1 MLKLDQCKI
10 NTINSFTKNI
20 TKKQIDSDKIELNQ
34 AVRTHTTL
42 TLEHL
47 KANFLPFL
55 GEEKNTESPK
65 AFGPPVQQVDS
76 QKLPDEVTVLNNKF
90 IASPDK
96 VLTVNHYDNTVK
108 NIASFLYA
116 NKNVMV
122 TYDPGSRPELL
133 ANTFYKMLNNNEFN
147 RHNAKETEVIVID
160 PVKMLKN
167 GVNDPVF
174 AIQQLSVD
182 AAEKSTHK
190 VVFVKNFDQLL
201 PQMYKHS
208 LKVATYDPAIFFDAN
223 TLPPYFHIVPLMPS
237 TMDQQYSDV
246 SQGGMVDQQRIKDS
260 FNRNFEKLKL
270 SPPSPKGIKEE
281 LKANKLLLAE
291 ALPKCM
297 SIDIRPEAIDR
308 VVDFTTKARN
318 GVFPDKALELLRFVA
333 TFKFLTQTAQKKTG
347 PLSLSS
353 QDVESFIKF
362 HPQYKKPPMS
372 ASGRFRVVYDTGV
385 TLNDVGGASQAK
397 EVVQEILNFIKSPET
412 YQKHGAKIPK
422 GLLLTGEPGNGK
434 TLLAKAIAGEV
445 SVPFIPTSGSE
456 FVQKYVGE
464 GAARIRDLFDFA
476 REQAQNHDSK
486 TAIIFIDEFDSLAKK
501 RSSGGAS
508 GGESESEQT
517 LNQLLVEMDGIK
529 ADDYDDT
536 NIIIIAGTNRPDLL
550 SKAVTRPGRIDY
562 KIEVPNPARDV
573 DARYEILQ
581 IHAKNKTFDLGDTF
595 RSQDDLIKEV
605 AERTSGSSGAMLA
618 DIMNKAALIASND
631 KSRTTFAITYDDII
645 NAKLEAVAGRVVKN
659 NNPGWRKEH
668 TIAHECGHALV
679 RQTLLNF
686 VDNNIKNVNNDINV
700 WWKPDEIDLITL
712 DPRGQ
717 YLGAVFSKPGENESV
732 TLPSVIS
739 TIASAIGGH
748 SVEKIL
754 YGMNGSWGISSDLET
769 ATNMAKQAITKM
781 GMGPNTGIIAVNNDP
796 DLTKM
801 MQPELKKDLKLIIN
815 SANKLS
821 EAIIEFHKDFI
832 RSYVDKFNKLDDSNQ
847 GGNNL
852 TGKQFKADLNKWLKE
867 TGKINELQVL
877 EAQLKTII
885 KEAQPIQ
892 KIN

>member
-1 MLKLDQCKI
+1 MLKIDQYKI
-10 NTINSFTKNI
+10 NTINSCTRNNSINTIK
-20 TKKQIDSDKIELNQ
+20 SDKSNFSYIVNNLAAFNS
-34 AVRTHTTL
+34 
-42 TLEHL
+42 EHL
-47 KANFLPFL
+47 KANFLTFL
-55 GEEKNTESPK
+55 GDEKKDESIKP
-65 AFGPPVQQVDS
+65 AAPPVPQVES
-76 QKLPDEVTVLNNKF
+76 KKLPGEIIVLNNQF
-90 IASPDK
+90 VANPEQ
-96 VLTVNHYDNTVK
+96 VLTVNHYDTTVK
-108 NIASFLYA
+108 NIASFIYA

-133 ANTFYKMLNNNEFN
+133 ANALYKMLNKDTFN
-147 RHNAKETEVIVID
+147 KHNTRETEVIVLD
-160 PVKMLKN
+160 PIRMLKN
-167 GVNDPVF
+167 GINDPVF
-174 AIQQLSVD
+174 ALQQLEVD

-190 VVFVKNFDQLL
+190 IVFIKDFDQLL

-208 LKVATYDPAIFFDAN
+208 LKVASYDPAIFFDTK
-223 TLPPYFHIVPLMPS
+223 TLPPYFHIVPLMPT

-246 SQGGMVDQQRIKDS
+246 SQAGMIDQQRIKDS
-260 FNRNFEKLKL
+260 FNKNFEKLKL
-270 SPPSPKGIKEE
+270 SPPSPNAIKEE
-281 LKANKLLLAE
+281 LMTNKLLLAE
-291 ALPKCM
+291 ALPKGLN
-297 SIDIRPEAIDR
+297 IEIQQDAINR
-308 VVDFTTKARN
+308 VVDFATKARN
-318 GVFPDKALELLRFVA
+318 GVFPDKALELIRFVA
-333 TFKFLTQTAQKKTG
+333 TFKFLAQANNKKAG
-347 PLSLSS
+347 PMSLNS
-353 QDVESFIKF
+353 QDVDSFIKF

-385 TLNDVGGASQAK
+385 TLNDVGGAKQAK
-397 EVVQEILNFIKSPET
+397 EVVNEILNFIKTPEK
-412 YQKHGAKIPK
+412 YQKQGAKIPK

-476 REQAQNHDSK
+476 REQARNHDSK

-529 ADDYDDT
+529 SDDYEDT

-581 IHAKNKTFDLGDTF
+581 IHAKNKTFNLGDAF
-595 RSQDDLIKEV
+595 KSKDDLIKEV
-605 AERTSGSSGAMLA
+605 AERTSGASGAMLA

-631 KSRTTFAITYDDII
+631 KSRNSYAITYDDII

-659 NNPGWRKEH
+659 NNPTWKKEH

-686 VDNNIKNVNNDINV
+686 VDNNINKDNKDIDV

-712 DPRGQ
+712 EPRGQ
-717 YLGAVFSKPGENESV
+717 YLGAVFSKPGENVSV

-739 TIASAIGGH
+739 SIASAVGGH
-748 SVEKIL
+748 SVEKLL

-796 DLTKM
+796 DLSKM
-801 MQPELKKDLKLIIN
+801 MQPELKEDLKIIIN
-815 SANKLS
+815 SANKIS

-832 RSYVDKFNKLDDSNQ
+832 TGYVDKFNKLDGNNQ

-852 TGKQFKADLNKWLKE
+852 TGKQFKEDLKNWLIS
-867 TGKINELQVL
+867 TGKINQLPEL
-877 EAQLKTII
+877 EAKLKNII
-885 KEAQPIQ
+885 DEIQ
-892 KIN
+892 KPNKK